1 MFRDDDGHI
10 TLKNFYGITKPDP
23 KHMKERMK
31 KVAVVID
38 KMGDKYCLA
47 IPVEKKQ

>member
-1 MFRDDDGHI
+1 MLRDDDEHN
-10 TLKNFYGITKPDP
+10 TLKNFYGMAKPDP
-23 KHMKERMK
+23 KYMKERMK
-31 KVAVVID
+31 KIAAVIA